1 MSSVFGK
8 IFFSINIMCVDNA
21 QKGYKMEHLDKFQQ
35 VLDSLKSDGKYR
47 VFNDILRECGDFP
60 KAIWYS
66 KYAIKQITN
75 WCSNDY
81 LGMGQ
86 HQFVLDAMKTAL
98 ETAGAG
104 SGGTRNIS
112 GTTHYHVALEA
123 EIAKLHK
130 KESALLF
137 TSAFNANE
145 TTLETIAKVIPDITF
160 ISDSKNH
167 SSIIQGIRHSR
178 ANKVIWSHNDVE
190 ELELKLQQ
198 IPGPKMVVFESVYS
212 MDGDISPLKEIV
224 ELSKKYNALTYLD
237 EVHAVGLYGD
247 TGGGISDL
255 SGVEDVDIVNG
266 TLAKAFGVQGGYIA
280 SKTPFIDAIRSLAPA
295 FIFTTSLSPVLCAGA
310 LASIRYVKEHPNLRV
325 SIMERAN
332 TLKNKF
338 KSAGIPIMENPS
350 HIVPVMINDAV
361 KCKQISDDLLYKDGI
376 YVQPINY
383 PTVDVGTERLRFT
396 PTPNHT
402 DAMMDDLVD
411 KLLVVL
417 ERHEII

>member
-1 MSSVFGK
+1 M
-8 IFFSINIMCVDNA
+8 ININ
-21 QKGYKMEHLDKFQQ
+21 KFEEVIDQ
-35 VLDSLKSDGKYR
+35 LKNDGKYR
-47 VFNDILRECGDFP
+47 VFNDILRDCGDFP
-60 KAIWYS
+60 NAIWYS
-66 KYAIKQITN
+66 KYAIKKIVN

-86 HQFVLDAMKTAL
+86 HQFVLDAMRTAL
-98 ETAGAG
+98 DTAGAG

-145 TTLETIAKVIPDITF
+145 TTLETIAKIIPDITF

-178 ANKVIWSHNDVE
+178 ANKVIWSHNDLQ
-190 ELELKLQQ
+190 ELELKLKQ
-198 IPGPKMVVFESVYS
+198 IKGTKMVVFESVYS
-212 MDGDISPLKEIV
+212 MDGDISPIKEIV
-224 ELSKKYNALTYLD
+224 KLCKKYDALTYLD
-237 EVHAVGLYGD
+237 EVHGVGLYGKN
-247 TGGGISDL
+247 GGGVTERDNI
-255 SGVEDVDIVNG
+255 DVDIVNG

-310 LASIRYVKEHPNLRV
+310 LASIRYVKEHPNLRDE
-325 SIMERAN
+325 IMDRAT
-332 TLKNKF
+332 TLKDKF
-338 KSAGIPIMENPS
+338 KSAGIPVLDNPS
-350 HIVPVMINDAV
+350 HIVPVMIGDAV

-402 DAMMDDLVD
+402 NAMMDELVD

-417 ERHEII
+417 ERHKIL

>member
-1 MSSVFGK
+1 MADFFTK
-8 IFFSINIMCVDNA
+8 ILINIIYVDNEHN
-21 QKGYKMEHLDKFQQ
+21 MEHLDKFEQ
-35 VLDSLKSDGKYR
+35 VLEQLKSDGKYR
-47 VFNDILRECGDFP
+47 VFNDILRERGEFP
-60 KAIWYS
+60 NAIWYS
-66 KYAIKQITN
+66 KYAIKKITN

-86 HQFVLDAMKTAL
+86 HQFVLDAMRTAL

-130 KESALLF
+130 TESALLF

-178 ANKVIWSHNDVE
+178 ANKIIWSHNDLE
-190 ELELKLQQ
+190 KLELVLQQ
-198 IPGPKMVVFESVYS
+198 VQGPKMVVFESVYS
-212 MDGDISPLKEIV
+212 MDGDIAPIKDIV
-224 ELSKKYNALTYLD
+224 ELAKKYNALTYLD
-237 EVHAVGLYGD
+237 EVHAVGLYGQN
-247 TGGGISDL
+247 GGGITERDN
-255 SGVEDVDIVNG
+255 VEVDIVNG

-310 LASIRYVKEHPNLRV
+310 LASIRYVKEHPNLRE
-325 SIMERAN
+325 SIMERA
-332 TLKNKF
+332 TSLKEKF
-338 KSAGIPIMENPS
+338 RSAGIPILENPS
-350 HIVPVMINDAV
+350 HIVPVMINNAV
-361 KCKQISDDLLYKDGI
+361 KCKQISDDLLYKDGT
-376 YVQPINY
+376 YVQPIHY
-383 PTVDVGTERLRFT
+383 PTDDVGTERLRFT

-402 DAMMDDLVD
+402 NTMMDELVD

>member
-1 MSSVFGK
+1 M
-8 IFFSINIMCVDNA
+8 
-21 QKGYKMEHLDKFQQ
+21 QHLDKFQKII
-35 VLDSLKSDGKYR
+35 DGLKSDGKYR

-66 KYAIKQITN
+66 KYAIKKIVN

-98 ETAGAG
+98 DTAGAG

-112 GTTHYHVALEA
+112 GTTHYHVALEH

-145 TTLETIAKVIPDITF
+145 TTLETMAKVIPDLTF

-167 SSIIQGIRHSR
+167 SSIIQGVRHSR
-178 ANKVIWSHNDVE
+178 VEKIIWKHNDLAD
-190 ELELKLQQ
+190 LENHLMNIQ
-198 IPGPKMVVFESVYS
+198 GPKCVVFESVYS
-212 MDGDISPLKEIV
+212 MDGDISPVQEIV
-224 ELSKKYNALTYLD
+224 DLCKKYNAITFLD
-237 EVHAVGLYGD
+237 EVHAVGLYGEQ
-247 TGGGISDL
+247 GGGICDL
-255 SGVEDVDIVNG
+255 RGVEDVDIVNG

-310 LASIRYVKEHPNLRV
+310 LASIKYVKEHNNLRE

-332 TLKNKF
+332 TLRSKF
-338 KSAGIPIMENPS
+338 KMAGIPYMDSDS
-350 HIVPVMINDAV
+350 HIVPVIIGDAV
-361 KCKQISDDLLYKDGI
+361 KCKNISDDLLYKDGI

-402 DAMMDDLVD
+402 NAMMDELID
-411 KLLVVL
+411 KLVVVL
-417 ERHEII
+417 ERHKVV